1 MPLRGYSNRRRRRS
15 GTWCS
20 APQEEVRTLPSSHV
34 VGRWGLRTRW
44 QLEQLGRRHVRAVLP
59 QCHSH
64 RAPCG
69 SRLLAPVLV
78 ALSVRNETVL
88 QEAGT
93 EKLSIILWRRQLL
106 LLGRIAQ
113 LPREDVMRTCIFHDG
128 TFQPRWHDGLRK
140 RGRPKQTWLSEVF
153 RMALNMCGDRLSL
166 ETVWNQTPTVW
177 RHKVL
182 THNFTPMPHQ
192 RNG

>member
-1 MPLRGYSNRRRRRS
+1 MEGKGGFQRPPTSMPSTTSRQRCPEASPGYVRAVARSSTRKAAPAVRPLSRRRRPIQAS
-15 GTWCS
+15 CS
-20 APQEEVRTLPSSHV
+20 EGRHQCGVNGKLHTAPQKQAIRDDFHASLV
-34 VGRWGLRTRW
+34 
-44 QLEQLGRRHVRAVLP
+44 LGTTFGQHCDHPHA
-59 QCHSH
+59 
-64 RAPCG
+64 
-69 SRLLAPVLV
+69 
-78 ALSVRNETVL
+78 
-88 QEAGT
+88 
-93 EKLSIILWRRQLL
+93 
-106 LLGRIAQ
+106 
-113 LPREDVMRTCIFHDG
+113 CIFHDG